1 MLSVVIPS
9 LGGNLCGTLKS
20 LNSGSSVPDEIII
33 CLPNQNHS
41 VNNSSEYKNITILYS
56 EKYGQVYQ
64 RLYGFRKAKGN
75 YILQL
80 DDDVI
85 VSYNCIELLV
95 DFLNK
100 TQVKS
105 AISPCWYNANT
116 GKPIHQSRRSGL
128 LMLFYYWL
136 INGADGYKPGKV
148 SLAGTNFGI
157 NPSEVESDF
166 LNLDWQPGGC
176 VLHKKENLI
185 LKDFYPYRAKA
196 YSEDLIHSFL
206 LRQSGTSLFVVMK
219 ASCMTDLNQRL
230 SIRKEIISDF
240 KAKLYFVRMADLSI
254 SRMLIY
260 YMIYVMKSVILN
272 ILSKINKLV

>member
-1 MLSVVIPS
+1 MSFPKTHGATHLCTRPQVTTARTTLSRSAP
-9 LGGNLCGTLKS
+9 T
-20 LNSGSSVPDEIII
+20 
-33 CLPNQNHS
+33 
-41 VNNSSEYKNITILYS
+41 T
-56 EKYGQVYQ
+56 
-64 RLYGFRKAKGN
+64 RLAATVRRK
-75 YILQL
+75 I
-80 DDDVI
+80 
-85 VSYNCIELLV
+85 
-95 DFLNK
+95 
-100 TQVKS
+100 
-105 AISPCWYNANT
+105 
-116 GKPIHQSRRSGL
+116 
-128 LMLFYYWL
+128 
-136 INGADGYKPGKV
+136 

-272 ILSKINKLV
+272 IRSKINKLV

>member
-1 MLSVVIPS
+1 
-9 LGGNLCGTLKS
+9 
-20 LNSGSSVPDEIII
+20 
-33 CLPNQNHS
+33 
-41 VNNSSEYKNITILYS
+41 
-56 EKYGQVYQ
+56 
-64 RLYGFRKAKGN
+64 
-75 YILQL
+75 
-80 DDDVI
+80 
-85 VSYNCIELLV
+85 
-95 DFLNK
+95 
-100 TQVKS
+100 
-105 AISPCWYNANT
+105 
-116 GKPIHQSRRSGL
+116 
-128 LMLFYYWL
+128 MLFYYWL

-219 ASCMTDLNQRL
+219 ASSMTADLNQRL
-230 SIRKEIISDF
+230 SIRKEIMSDF

-272 ILSKINKLV
+272 IRSKINKLV